1 MFHLWGESKMVNNII
16 EIASNSKKLSVYR
29 GFLRI
34 EEKGNVQK
42 DIPFNSLHAVIVTAF
57 NVIYTNNL
65 LQRFCEENIPLVI
78 LGKNYAPSGMLLSYI
93 GQSRQTE
100 IQYLQIENKK
110 PLEKK
115 IWQAIIR
122 EKIKNQSRV
131 LEMFKK
137 ENKLKNIYPKV
148 LSGDSDNREAYAARL
163 YFKALFGDDFT
174 RDKDM
179 AGLNSFLN
187 YGYAILRSSIARYV
201 VAAGLNPAYGVG
213 HYNKLNFFCLV
224 DDLIEPFRPIIDCY
238 VYRLFDQDEEISEL
252 TTVHKAGLSGLL
264 TKDFYNGKGFSP
276 LYMILQQIVWDLVN
290 IYKTKEVKFN
300 FNPYL
305 FENRLL

>member
-1 MFHLWGESKMVNNII
+1 MVNNII
-16 EIASNSKKLSVYR
+16 EIATNNKKLSVYR

-34 EEKGNVQK
+34 EDEGNVQK
-42 DIPFNSLHAVIVTAF
+42 DIPFNSLHAIIVTAF
-57 NVIYTNNL
+57 NVVYTNNL
-65 LQRFCEENIPLVI
+65 LQRLCEENIPLVI
-78 LGKNYAPSGMLLSYI
+78 LGKNYAPSGLLLSYI

-115 IWQAIIR
+115 IWQAIIK

-131 LEMFKK
+131 LDMFGK
-137 ENKLKNIYPKV
+137 ENKLKSIYPKV

-163 YFKALFGDDFT
+163 YFKSLFGDEFT
-174 RDKDM
+174 RDKDRE
-179 AGLNSFLN
+179 GINSFLN
-187 YGYAILRSSIARYV
+187 YGYAILRSSLARYV

-213 HYNKLNFFCLV
+213 HYNKLNPFCLV
-224 DDLIEPFRPIIDCY
+224 DDLIEPFRPIIDAY
-238 VYRLFDQDEEISEL
+238 VYRLFEQNEGLSEL
-252 TTVHKAGLSGLL
+252 TTAQKGGLSSLL
-264 TKDFYNGKGFSP
+264 TKDFYNGEGFSP
-276 LYMILQQIVWDLVN
+276 LYMVLQQLVWNLVS